1 MIEPAAPVEQQGPRQ
16 IVTLRNR
23 GQSARGHQAITL
35 ETMARKIAALMDGV
49 YAGEYAPTAC
59 YERSPFF
66 GPADTLL
73 DAQAACL
80 GVRTIDDLFGG
91 VVPYPFVATKTVSHP
106 ALTPGSRVPDGWSGT
121 LARRLGEAVL
131 PGFSVFTAD
140 DARQACSRLF
150 ELGVARLKPALG
162 IGGSGQ
168 FVVACGADLDA
179 ALAQIDPDE
188 LHRYGL
194 AIELNLD
201 DVVTF
206 SIGQAE
212 LAGIRITY
220 HGTQRLT
227 PDRNG
232 TMVYGGSDLHVV
244 RGCFPALRALDL
256 PAGTRTAVAQAQCF
270 DAVLGSTFPRFFAS
284 RRNYDVIQGQDRQG
298 LQRTGVLEQS
308 WRIGGASPAE
318 IAAIQAF
325 KADPALQRVHAST
338 HEVYALQATPEGAEI
353 YFSGEDPRA
362 GPLTKYSRVEA
373 DGNQA

>member
-1 MIEPAAPVEQQGPRQ
+1 MTHPAAPVEQQAPRQ
-16 IVTLRNR
+16 IVMLRNR
-23 GQSARGHQAITL
+23 GGSARGHEATTL
-35 ETMARKIAALMDGV
+35 ETMARKIAALMGGV
-49 YAGEYAPTAC
+49 YAGEYAPSAS
-59 YERSPFF
+59 YEGPLFF
-66 GPADTLL
+66 VPADTLL
-73 DAQAACL
+73 DAQAASL
-80 GVRTIDDLFGG
+80 GIRTIDDLFGG
-91 VVPYPFVATKTVSHP
+91 VVPYPFVATKTVTHP
-106 ALTPGSRVPDGWSGT
+106 ALMPGSQVPKGWSRT
-121 LARRLGEAVL
+121 LAQRLGDAVL

-140 DARQACSRLF
+140 DAHQACSRLF
-150 ELGVARLKPALG
+150 QLGTARLKPALG

-168 FVVACGADLDA
+168 FVVACRADLDA
-179 ALAQIDPDE
+179 ALEQIDPDQ
-188 LHRYGL
+188 LHEYGL

-227 PDRNG
+227 PNRNG

-244 RGCFPALRALDL
+244 RGCFPALLALDL
-256 PAGTRTAVAQAQCF
+256 PAGIRTVVTRAQCF
-270 DAVLGSTFPRFFAS
+270 DAVLGSIFPRFFAS
-284 RRNYDVIQGQDRQG
+284 RRNYDVIQGRDRQG

-325 KADPALQRVHAST
+325 QADPTLQRVHAST
-338 HEVYALQATPEGAEI
+338 HEVYALRAAPEDAEV
-353 YFSGEDPRA
+353 YFSGEDPHA
-362 GPLTKYSRVEA
+362 GPLTKYSRVET